1 MILMYNELI
10 IINNHE
16 IYLSKILLME
26 SKMLFVEEL
35 SQAEEVML
43 ESMYNNHPLAMT
55 RKRGHSILLS
65 NKGYSIPQIAEITS
79 VCRQSLSLW
88 IKMWDEMGLLGLLEK
103 PRSGRPRAL
112 SIEEENEAVEKVK
125 KEPRNLK
132 KVLAEIADKTGLTIC
147 KETLR
152 RICKRAGLKWKR
164 VRKSLKSK
172 RDEKAYQEA
181 FKQIAELLEKEKNG
195 EANVCFFDESGF
207 DLQPSIPSAWQDE
220 IREIPSS
227 RSKRLSVLG
236 FINKSSQLESFVFE
250 GNINT
255 EVVVACFDKFSQQIN
270 KPTYVWIDNASIHTS
285 DLFLENLS
293 QWEEK
298 GLYIRNISPYSP
310 ELNIIE
316 ILWKKIKYEWMP
328 FEAYESFK
336 SLKENLFDILKK
348 VGDEYVIAFS

>member
-1 MILMYNELI
+1 
-10 IINNHE
+10 
-16 IYLSKILLME
+16 
-26 SKMLFVEEL
+26 MLFVDEL
-35 SQAEEVML
+35 SQAEEATL
-43 ESMYNNHPLAMT
+43 ESMYNNHSLAMT

-65 NKGYSIPQIAEITS
+65 NKGYSISQIAEITY

-88 IKMWDEMGLLGLLEK
+88 IKMWNEMGLLGLLDK

-112 SIEEENEAVEKVK
+112 SIEEENEAVKKVK

-181 FKQIAELLEKEKNG
+181 FKQIVELLEKEKNG
-195 EANVCFFDESGF
+195 EVNVCFFDESGF
-207 DLQPSIPSAWQDE
+207 DRKPCIPSAWQDE
-220 IREIPSS
+220 IIEIPSS

-250 GNINT
+250 GNTNT
-255 EVVVACFDKFSQQIN
+255 EVVVACLDQFSQHID
-270 KPTYVWIDNASIHTS
+270 KPTYIWMDNASTHTS
-285 DLFLENLS
+285 YLFLENLGFCA
-293 QWEEK
+293 EK
-298 GLYIRNISPYSP
+298 GLYIRHLPPYSA

-316 ILWKKIKYEWMP
+316 ILWRKIKYEWMP
-328 FEAYESFK
+328 FEAYQSFK
-336 SLKENLFDILKK
+336 SLKDNLFDILKK